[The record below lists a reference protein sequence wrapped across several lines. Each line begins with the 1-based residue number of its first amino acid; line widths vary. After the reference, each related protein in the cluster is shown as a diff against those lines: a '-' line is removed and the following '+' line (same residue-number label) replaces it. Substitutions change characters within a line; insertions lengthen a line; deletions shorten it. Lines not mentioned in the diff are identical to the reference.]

1 MSSPME
7 GAASSTGET
16 SAVTDV
22 ETPAVTDIETPIPS
36 SSPLPPRYQSLR
48 DRYDARTT
56 STTIWDP
63 SLAASIGPFVSQ
75 PLFPPLTAELN
86 PIVTSVPTQPTV
98 WVARPTPPIS
108 VVPASSP
115 EVPQSGSFVGGIP
128 GSGPYDAY
136 GEPITDPDYD
146 GPVFYFD
153 ANGEFLEEISNL
165 PHRPFEQ
172 NEESLNVWHY
182 DTTRY
187 AGNRDP
193 PRQPIG
199 PSNQGPPFH
208 GQNPQGQPLYGPPDP
223 GSSGHPQGQPYQE
236 QPMGIGGPP
245 YQ

>member
-75 PLFPPLTAELN
+75 PLFPPLTSELK

-98 WVARPTPPIS
+98 CIARPTPVVSAEPVSSS
-108 VVPASSP
+108 VN
-115 EVPQSGSFVGGIP
+115 PQAGPFSGGIP
-128 GSGPYDAY
+128 GSWSYNAFGQ
-136 GEPITDPDYD
+136 PITDPDYE
-146 GPVFYFD
+146 GPFFYYD
-153 ANGEFLEEISNL
+153 ENGEYLENISVL
-165 PHRPFEQ
+165 PHRPFEE
-172 NEESLNVWHY
+172 NEEPLNVTY
-182 DTTRY
+182 DPATHTLK
-187 AGNRDP
+187 GNRDP

-199 PSNQGPPFH
+199 PPNQG
-208 GQNPQGQPLYGPPDP
+208 
-223 GSSGHPQGQPYQE
+223 
-236 QPMGIGGPP
+236 
-245 YQ
+245 